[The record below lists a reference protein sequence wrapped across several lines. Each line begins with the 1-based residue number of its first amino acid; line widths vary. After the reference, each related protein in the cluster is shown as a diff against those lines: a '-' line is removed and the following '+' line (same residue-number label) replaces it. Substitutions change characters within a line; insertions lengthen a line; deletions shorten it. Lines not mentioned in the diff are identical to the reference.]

1 MRKGFLSAKQSTR
14 KDVHSA
20 KPLNGYPLGVHP
32 GAGPESR
39 QTEELLARCGALL
52 DARQISAARRVFQAL
67 PKSKLSD
74 ATVSA
79 LRSRCAAVETKAKER
94 AIEALEACASGKG
107 PPIEAFLS
115 LFCAGVEDCS
125 LWGKVTDALA
135 RSLGK
140 FGTMLLEVGAIHSNS
155 ILLVERPISELRQVL
170 LFRAGAAE
178 WHSLPAAYDAAMAQ
192 VGQGS
197 QAQVT
202 RVLCGAGWLQG
213 AAATF
218 EAEMWPAVCEGDRL
232 ELGPNQPDSA
242 APPRNQDWPPVRGA
256 PELLQGTLPA
266 ISLED
271 ALGPAGAPAVVKDA
285 QLLQGALQRWSLDFF
300 LDTVP
305 SGGDEA
311 SLFSVYRAAEPKRCF
326 RYAGAR
332 EGSED
337 EEEAKY
343 SLESEDCFGL
353 RILPALS
360 FPNVFSIPEAAKNPP
375 SFGNLCKGFFVL
387 GG

>member
-14 KDVHSA
+14 KDVHPT

-94 AIEALEACASGKG
+94 AIEALETCASGKG

-125 LWGKVTDALA
+125 LWAKVTDALA

-192 VGQGS
+192 VGQG

-218 EAEMWPAVCEGDRL
+218 KAEMWPAVCEGDRL
-232 ELGPNQPDSA
+232 ELGPNQPDS
-242 APPRNQDWPPVRGA
+242 PPRNQDWPPVRCA

-285 QLLQGALQRWSLDFF
+285 QLLHGALQRWSLDFF

-305 SGGDEA
+305 SGDEA

-332 EGSED
+332 EGSD

-343 SLESEDCFGL
+343 SLESEDCGFGGFYL
-353 RILPALS
+353 L
-360 FPNVFSIPEAAKNPP
+360 FPFHPMFFQHRKFRKPQKTHHHLGTCAKDFSY
-375 SFGNLCKGFFVL
+375 S
-387 GG
+387 